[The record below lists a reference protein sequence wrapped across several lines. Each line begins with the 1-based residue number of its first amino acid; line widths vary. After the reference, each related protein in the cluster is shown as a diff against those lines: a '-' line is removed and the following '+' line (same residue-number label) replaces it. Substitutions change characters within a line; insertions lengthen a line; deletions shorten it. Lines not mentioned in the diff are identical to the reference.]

1 MGLAANIIRGGY
13 SPGQAKALNGA
24 IATGL
29 TATGTVITDAFDM
42 VADVN
47 VFGTVAANT
56 GAQLPSCELGDSLWV
71 YNGGASTLKVY
82 PDSSSAQINQIGA
95 GAAMSLGTSTGCLYI
110 RITTTRWLANLS
122 A

>member
-1 MGLAANIIRGGY
+1 MGLAANIVRSGFSG
-13 SPGQAKALNGA
+13 GQAKGLNGA

-47 VFGTVAANT
+47 VFGTVSSGT
-56 GAQLPSCELGDSLWV
+56 GAQLPSCELGDTLWV
-71 YNGGASTLKVY
+71 YNGGANTLKVY
-82 PDSSSAQINQIGA
+82 PDSSSAQINQITA
-95 GAAMSLGTSTGCLYI
+95 GSAMTLAPNTGCLYV